1 MIGIWSIAA
10 LTSLPG
16 LAVSPIMGDLSK
28 IFPKVSELEIQMLTS
43 LPSLLI
49 IPSILFAGRIAER
62 VGYTRVLLVGL
73 TLFFVSGV
81 LYFFSNT
88 ISGLILISALLGVG
102 AGMIIPLST
111 ALVSRFF
118 SGNYRTRQFG
128 YVSAISNLTLVVA
141 TALTGYL
148 ADISW
153 RLPFIVY
160 LLPIVSITLLPQISH
175 AESNDTQIESDKS
188 KNSSAHEINTA
199 ALLSNMWY
207 YFLITY
213 IVLIISL
220 NLPFLLES
228 YGYRS
233 ESAGLL
239 ISLFF
244 LAIMLPGL
252 AIDFFKKYFGQGM
265 RFSALVIMGA
275 GIAML
280 LAFHTLPTKAI
291 GCLVAGLGYGIAQPL
306 IYDNTVAT
314 ASPSRASYALA
325 WVMVMNYIAIL
336 LAPFIIDFA
345 QNIFHAKSQQFPF
358 IFNMIIAFIAAI
370 IYLLVTK
377 RKG

>member
-1 MIGIWSIAA
+1 
-10 LTSLPG
+10 
-16 LAVSPIMGDLSK
+16 
-28 IFPKVSELEIQMLTS
+28 
-43 LPSLLI
+43 
-49 IPSILFAGRIAER
+49 
-62 VGYTRVLLVGL
+62 
-73 TLFFVSGV
+73 
-81 LYFFSNT
+81 
-88 ISGLILISALLGVG
+88 
-102 AGMIIPLST
+102 
-111 ALVSRFF
+111 
-118 SGNYRTRQFG
+118 
-128 YVSAISNLTLVVA
+128 
-141 TALTGYL
+141 
-148 ADISW
+148 
-153 RLPFIVY
+153 
-160 LLPIVSITLLPQISH
+160 
-175 AESNDTQIESDKS
+175 
-188 KNSSAHEINTA
+188 
-199 ALLSNMWY
+199 
-207 YFLITY
+207 
-213 IVLIISL
+213 
-220 NLPFLLES
+220 
-228 YGYRS
+228 
-233 ESAGLL
+233 
-239 ISLFF
+239 
-244 LAIMLPGL
+244 MLPGL